1 MSHTQISLLRTL
13 AFHMTW
19 GYPPTVPEL
28 LSEIDTKGESCE
40 LEHAYHE
47 LKTLEQE
54 GVLRILRGRCVFAGN
69 EAFIGEQEHREGL
82 FPRKIR
88 KAQRVAKRLARL
100 DGVRFVALCNTTA
113 LAHAHDE
120 ADLDFFIIT
129 RSGSLYQS
137 RGWST
142 LLYKIIGKRPGAG
155 ESDRDSV
162 CLSFFIDDAALD
174 LSSLMLSGDDPYFRY
189 WYLSLLPLYDDG
201 ISAEL
206 WQANKAICRQHPLAR
221 PWRVNKGITVSRPAL
236 RLPTPSVFDGFAAS
250 LHPYLMSPRLKEAM
264 NRDTCVVVNDHTLK
278 FHVDDARADIRA
290 RYESLCKAY
299 EVGP

>member
-1 MSHTQISLLRTL
+1 
-13 AFHMTW
+13 MTW
-19 GYPPTVPEL
+19 GYPPTVSEL
-28 LSEIDTKGESCE
+28 LSEIDTKGESCK
-40 LEHAYHE
+40 LEQVHRE

-54 GVLRILRGRCVFAGN
+54 GLLRLLRGRCVFAGN
-69 EAFIGEQEHREGL
+69 EAFVEEQEHREGL

-88 KAQRVAKRLARL
+88 KAQRVAKRLAHL

-113 LAHAHDE
+113 LAHARDE
-120 ADLDFFIIT
+120 ADLDFFVIT
-129 RSGSLYQS
+129 RRGSLYQS

-142 LLYKIIGKRPGAG
+142 LLYKIIGKRPGAR

-201 ISAEL
+201 ISSEL